1 MSATTT
7 AVSAT
12 STASTTCN
20 AQVYEIP
27 TKDAACAVPAQGGSN
42 YADAM
47 KTCCHSASVQS
58 YDNNCGLYCL
68 AQGQTVGNLTSCL
81 MGHGV
86 DSAHVFC
93 NQNQTAT
100 ATETASA
107 SKETG
112 SSSTSGTST
121 GSSATATSSKSA
133 AVAAKTVSKSGL
145 GVLALLFCSS
155 LLGAVA

>member
-12 STASTTCN
+12 STAGANCG

-27 TKDAACAVPAQGGSN
+27 TRDAACAVPVHAGNN

-47 KTCCHSASVQS
+47 KQCCHEASVES
-58 YDNNCGLYCL
+58 YDNGCGLYCL

-81 MGHGV
+81 TGHGV
-86 DSAHVFC
+86 ANAHVFC
-93 NQNQTAT
+93 TQNQTAT
-100 ATETASA
+100 ATGTASA
-107 SKETG
+107 SGSSSTG
-112 SSSTSGTST
+112 SSSSST

-133 AVAAKTVSKSGL
+133 AVAANTVSKSGF
-145 GVLALLFCSS
+145 GVLALLFCST
-155 LLGAVA
+155 LLGAFA